1 MALGEAFRARAEEI
15 KGRYPTA
22 RSAMMPLL
30 YLAQAEE
37 GAITRDGI
45 RAVADSLGLHTAEV
59 DAVVT
64 FYTMYRPAPCG
75 RYVLAICT
83 NLSCALAGAR
93 DLYEEAAR
101 LVGESA
107 RHGMS
112 EDGLFSLHEEECLAA
127 CDAAPVVQVNF
138 ANYDRVTKERL
149 REIVD
154 GLRADEPPP
163 PSRGPFPGD
172 LRSTSHVLAGLGGPG
187 VTPPGSATE
196 DGRG

>member
-1 MALGEAFRARAEEI
+1 MALSEAFRARAGEI
-15 KGRYPTA
+15 KARYPMA

-45 RAVADSLGLHTAEV
+45 RAVAEALGLHTAEV
-59 DAVVT
+59 DAVVS

-93 DLYEEAAR
+93 ELIDQAVDML
-101 LVGESA
+101 GERA
-107 RHGMS
+107 RHDVS
-112 EDGLFSLHEEECLAA
+112 EDGLVSLHEEECLAA

-138 ANYDRVTKERL
+138 ANYDRVTPE
-149 REIVD
+149 
-154 GLRADEPPP
+154 GLVALIDALGRDEPPA
-163 PSRGPFPGD
+163 PSRGAFPGEFTKAS
-172 LRSTSHVLAGLGGPG
+172 RILAGLEPE
-187 VTPPGSATE
+187 T
-196 DGRG
+196 GR